1 MPAAKRSQRRHNPW
15 QKVLPFLDWGRRITR
30 KTLRDDVLAGLTGA
44 VVALPQG
51 VAFALIAGLPPEYGL
66 YTAIVVP
73 VVAAL
78 FGSSWHLVSG
88 PTTAISIVVLGVV
101 SPLAAPGSPE
111 YLSLVLSLTLMVGLF
126 QFALGL
132 ARMGVLVNFVSHT
145 VVIGFT
151 AGAAL
156 LIAGSQLRHY
166 FTLDLGPDEPLLVT
180 LGHFIWELDNINPV
194 SFITAT
200 ATLLIALLVRHY
212 RPRWPHMLVALIGGS
227 LVCALL
233 DGPGWGV
240 PMVGALPA
248 QLPPLSVPELSIG
261 TLRQLAPGT
270 LAVAILGL
278 IEAVS
283 IARAIATRSHQR
295 IDGNQEFIGQGLSNV
310 VGSFFS
316 CYAGSGSFTRSGINY
331 DCGAK
336 TPLSAIFASLL
347 VAAFLVFLAPLTAWL
362 PMPAM
367 AGLIMLVAWNLVDFY
382 HIRLIWQASK
392 RESTVMIVTLL
403 STLFLDLEFAI
414 YAGVL
419 LSLVLY
425 LKRTS
430 QPRILGLAPDKEAPK
445 RTLHDAMKKRLPE
458 CPQLK
463 IIRLDGSLFFG
474 AVDHVQ
480 STLHALTDRSSEW
493 RHVLILGSSINFIDV
508 VGAEM
513 LTHEARRLRQQGGG
527 LYLCNLKDTVGEV
540 LKRGGYDDAFGRENI
555 FASKEQAIRHI
566 FQRLDFDRCAIC
578 TKRIF
583 RECAEVEFQGSGV
596 MG

>member
-1 MPAAKRSQRRHNPW
+1 MPAAKRSQRRHSPW
-15 QKVLPFLDWGRRITR
+15 QKVLPFLAWRRRITR
-30 KTLRDDVLAGLTGA
+30 KSLRDDLLAGLTGA
-44 VVALPQG
+44 VVVLPQG

-66 YTAIVVP
+66 YTAIVAP

-101 SPLAAPGSPE
+101 SPLATPGSPE
-111 YLSLVLSLTLMVGLF
+111 YLSLVLTLTLMTGLF
-126 QFALGL
+126 QLALGL

-156 LIAGSQLRHY
+156 LIASSQLRHY
-166 FTLDLGPDEPLLVT
+166 FTLDLGADEPFLIT
-180 LGHFIWELDNINPV
+180 LGHFVQVLNQTNPV
-194 SFITAT
+194 SFAIAT
-200 ATLLIALLVRHY
+200 ATLLIALVVRQY
-212 RPRWPHMLVALIGGS
+212 RPHWPFMLLALMGGS

-233 DGPGWGV
+233 DGPARGV

-248 QLPPLSVPELSIG
+248 QLPPLSAPELSIG
-261 TLRQLAPGT
+261 ALRQLAPGM

-295 IDGNQEFIGQGLSNV
+295 IDGNQEFIGQGLSNM

-331 DCGAK
+331 DSGAK

-347 VAAFLVFLAPLTAWL
+347 VALFLLFLAPLTAWL
-362 PMPAM
+362 PLPAM
-367 AGLIMLVAWNLVDFY
+367 AGLIMLVAWNLVDFH
-382 HIRLIWQASK
+382 HIRLIWRTSK
-392 RESTVMIVTLL
+392 QESTVMLVTLL

-430 QPRILGLAPDKEAPK
+430 QPRILGLAPNQKTPK
-445 RTLHDAMKKRLPE
+445 RTLHEAMKRRLPE

-480 STLHALTDRSSEW
+480 SALHALTDRGSEW
-493 RHVLILGSSINFIDV
+493 RHVLVLGNSMNFIDV
-508 VGAEM
+508 AGAEM

-527 LYLCNLKDTVGEV
+527 LYLCNLKDTVAEV
-540 LKRGGYDDAFGRENI
+540 LKRGGYDDAIGRENI
-555 FASKEQAIRHI
+555 FVSKEQAIRHI

-578 TKRIF
+578 AKRIF
-583 RECAEVEFQGSGV
+583 RECAEVEFRGSGV